1 MIFKGESGKMK
12 RIICVLCVMMMCLT
26 GCGGEK
32 GSSSG
37 NKNDAFK
44 AVVKGNIEIELGK
57 SAAKVIETLGE
68 PDKYEEAA
76 SCYFDG
82 MDKVYNYGSFEIRTY
97 PDGDN
102 DMVQDVCIMKPGDKA
117 AGSDITVGSSLD
129 DVLSAYGDKYTLVG
143 KMYKYYYDEVK
154 YTYFFIMDDAVKY
167 FGYGIDVKN

>member
-1 MIFKGESGKMK
+1 MK
-12 RIICVLCVMMMCLT
+12 RIVCVICIMMLCLT
-26 GCGGEK
+26 GCGGA

-37 NKNDAFK
+37 DKKDGLK
-44 AVVKGNIEIELGK
+44 AVVNGNVEIELGR
-57 SAAKVIETLGE
+57 SAADVIKTLGE

-97 PDGDN
+97 PHGED
-102 DMVQDVCIMKPGDKA
+102 DMVQDVCVMKSGDKA

-129 DVLSAYGDKYTLVG
+129 DVLSAYGNDYTLVG
-143 KMYKYYYDEVK
+143 KMYKYYYDDVR

-167 FGYGIDVKN
+167 FGYAIYVKN